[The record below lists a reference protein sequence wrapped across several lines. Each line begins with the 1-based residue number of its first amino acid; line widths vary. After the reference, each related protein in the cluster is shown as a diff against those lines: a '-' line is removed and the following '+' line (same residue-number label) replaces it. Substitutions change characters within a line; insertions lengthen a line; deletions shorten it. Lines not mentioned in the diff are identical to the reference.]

1 MKTSTGK
8 KILFASTRG
17 DFAEVAQA
25 LTRRGFSVHTCGDGS
40 QALERALAMVPDLM
54 VADVDL
60 PMIDGSRLSQIL
72 RANPRTDKLA
82 FLFVGPEGREV
93 EGFRRHRDHYL
104 ARPFNHEQLLSV
116 ALGHLSRQ
124 ERTEEVTRGGKQ
136 VEGDLEQ
143 VSLTD
148 MLQILG
154 HNRKDGTLKLERD
167 SGRGEI
173 QLLEG
178 TVVNARLGS
187 VEGEKA
193 FFRLLTWEK
202 GHFSFSPG
210 VAGGEVRITQPL
222 DHLIME
228 GLRQSDELNAM
239 FGDLPPHDAFLA
251 LKVPLE
257 RLPRGLRPTTQEIL
271 VLLEHH
277 PRLGDLLD
285 HCPRSDYDILQIVK
299 ILIEKGLIEVR
310 REQSAAGISRS
321 LLPSEEI
328 IRLKD
333 RLGEGDSLL
342 EEATMKLLVLAS
354 ASEDV
359 QRLIQS
365 FQGIAEFRVEPGGAA
380 ALGLGT
386 IHDIGHLRLGETFSL
401 RLLLLPAMED
411 AGPLWAPFCRRL
423 LGVLSFCGSGRAG
436 SAEQFFASRAKV
448 PLARI
453 IFNEAE
459 GEGFMLNR
467 GDREGVRKL
476 LVYLMTEFIQ
486 KDLDHD

>member
-1 MKTSTGK
+1 MNTSIGK

-25 LTRRGFSVHTCGDGS
+25 LARRGFSVHTCGDGS

-54 VADVDL
+54 VVDVDL
-60 PMIDGSRLSQIL
+60 PMIDGPRLGQIL

-154 HNRKDGTLKLERD
+154 HNRKDGTLRLERD
-167 SGRGEI
+167 RVRGEI

-193 FFRLLTWEK
+193 FFRLLTWDK

-222 DHLIME
+222 DHLIMD

-239 FGDLPPHDAFLA
+239 SGDLPPRDALLA

-257 RLPRGLRPTTQEIL
+257 
-271 VLLEHH
+271 
-277 PRLGDLLD
+277 
-285 HCPRSDYDILQIVK
+285 
-299 ILIEKGLIEVR
+299 
-310 REQSAAGISRS
+310 
-321 LLPSEEI
+321 
-328 IRLKD
+328 
-333 RLGEGDSLL
+333 
-342 EEATMKLLVLAS
+342 
-354 ASEDV
+354 
-359 QRLIQS
+359 
-365 FQGIAEFRVEPGGAA
+365 
-380 ALGLGT
+380 
-386 IHDIGHLRLGETFSL
+386 
-401 RLLLLPAMED
+401 
-411 AGPLWAPFCRRL
+411 
-423 LGVLSFCGSGRAG
+423 
-436 SAEQFFASRAKV
+436 
-448 PLARI
+448 
-453 IFNEAE
+453 
-459 GEGFMLNR
+459 
-467 GDREGVRKL
+467 
-476 LVYLMTEFIQ
+476 
-486 KDLDHD
+486 